1 MTISL
6 PAAPH
11 ERNHPVT
18 TAPARPTLL
27 GPDGQALAHTAE
39 SIPDGDWKP
48 VRATDNAVVW
58 ERPRPAAVPVLDI
71 DPRDQARAEADQIL
85 DAARA
90 EADYITG
97 EARSLRARTLG
108 SADHE
113 ARVIRERAA
122 AEAAQ
127 KEEKGKRLDVWMARA
142 VIAGAVGLTATGEY
156 SLARL
161 AHFPKEVAWL
171 LPFVIDIYVIQAF
184 RRHRDIVQAIGL
196 TIAAN
201 VVYHLAAAGMFGVT
215 TDSHGHHR
223 ATWWLI
229 AMVASI
235 ASVILWRMH
244 VMTAPP
250 KEDKR
255 RHAAPAEAPRE
266 SEGAPAAAALTMPE
280 SAPAAAPV
288 ESVRVAGE
296 STDASARESTDAS
309 ADESAVESSDEST
322 DASSRESD
330 QHSHPAPR
338 ESAPGRSH
346 RRPPRRRESTPKA
359 PAIGTPESEVD
370 ALVTLMRQRG
380 GADAVTLND
389 AKRIAAGRSEATA
402 ARRLQAAR
410 TQYAK

>member
-1 MTISL
+1 MT
-6 PAAPH
+6 PTPMH

-18 TAPARPTLL
+18 TAPALL
-27 GPDGQALAHTAE
+27 GPDGQALPRTAPAPT
-39 SIPDGDWKP
+39 SDWTP

-58 ERPRPAAVPVLDI
+58 ERPRPVAAPVPDVDPIEQARADAAKLLD
-71 DPRDQARAEADQIL
+71 DARAEADH
-85 DAARA
+85 
-90 EADYITG
+90 ITA

-108 SADHE
+108 AADHE
-113 ARVIRERAA
+113 ARTIRETAA
-122 AEAAQ
+122 AEVAR
-127 KEEKGKRLDVWMARA
+127 KEEKGRKLDVLAGRA
-142 VIAGAVGLTATGEY
+142 VITGAVGLTAFGEY

-161 AHFPKEVAWL
+161 AHFPASVAWL

-184 RRHRDIVQAIGL
+184 RRHRDIPPAIAL

-215 TDSHGHHR
+215 TDSHGDRH

-229 AMVASI
+229 AMVSSI
-235 ASVILWRMH
+235 ASIILWRMH

-250 KEDKR
+250 REKKR
-255 RHAAPAEAPRE
+255 RRAVIAEAPSE
-266 SEGAPAAAALTMPE
+266 SESAPVAATLTTPE

-296 STDASARESTDAS
+296 RTDESTR
-309 ADESAVESSDEST
+309 ESAVESIDESAGESAPSSHEDDTT
-322 DASSRESD
+322 D
-330 QHSHPAPR
+330 SHTAPR
-338 ESAPGRSH
+338 ESAAGRSH
-346 RRPPRRRESTPKA
+346 RRPNRRRESAEKVS
-359 PAIGTPESEVD
+359 AISTPESEVD
-370 ALVTLMRQRG
+370 ALVALMRERG